1 MSNNVDARKLGAF
14 AVIAACIL
22 VAIYTGGLIV
32 DNNIGDLLYIVI
44 GAVIIYLT
52 VTSQNWLQYCFIAIS
67 FGFIATPLG
76 FKIGAFELSGLFIA
90 CFLLKHAW
98 IHGSLGIPNSLKFG
112 YTLIYSTSILVLYL
126 TFHTIFNI
134 LYPYNGETIHLS
146 NILKTITQIA
156 SPFIIIAFSLI
167 SFNKTKLPENLYRFI
182 CIILILA
189 MVSNIIIQI
198 YSMLYFDFTLFEE
211 DEKSLDQSTEKSGFS
226 IPFINITNN
235 IYQLRV
241 LAPIGVALS
250 LMILLAKN
258 TNNTLKGT
266 TFYAKILLIISFIS
280 AIFSGGRATIILST
294 LFALLI
300 LVKRQLFSR
309 ALFIIFALF
318 IILVCIKILND
329 TNSKI
334 IPQSVQRALA
344 PLSFL
349 GFEKAS
355 DSINS
360 STNWRN
366 ELRDL
371 SYKDWL
377 QSTRTF
383 LFGRSVYA
391 FTETDVIL
399 QIKEGYYGTMTV
411 SLRRG
416 ATHNLVTDL
425 LVPFGLVGLSLY
437 ALCVFS
443 IFRKII
449 YIRDVFSKKSHIVAD
464 LSNLLIMLIP
474 VYIFMGV
481 LGGVGFSFELGCLMA
496 FMLVY
501 VGKID
506 PVDKVVVQARR

>member
-1 MSNNVDARKLGAF
+1 
-14 AVIAACIL
+14 
-22 VAIYTGGLIV
+22 
-32 DNNIGDLLYIVI
+32 
-44 GAVIIYLT
+44 
-52 VTSQNWLQYCFIAIS
+52 
-67 FGFIATPLG
+67 
-76 FKIGAFELSGLFIA
+76 
-90 CFLLKHAW
+90 
-98 IHGSLGIPNSLKFG
+98 
-112 YTLIYSTSILVLYL
+112 
-126 TFHTIFNI
+126 
-134 LYPYNGETIHLS
+134 
-146 NILKTITQIA
+146 
-156 SPFIIIAFSLI
+156 
-167 SFNKTKLPENLYRFI
+167 
-182 CIILILA
+182 
-189 MVSNIIIQI
+189 
-198 YSMLYFDFTLFEE
+198 MLYFDFTLFEE